1 MYFKQ
6 FIIFLMIYFTT
17 NFTSSK
23 NEDPIKNLQKS
34 LLIWLG
40 FIMFAKQTLTTSLII
55 FGLLIFMYINDQYI
69 KYFNDIKE
77 QTKDD
82 KETLKY
88 RKKLQNYLIYGFV
101 IILVSGFAWYSI
113 KKRKQYNGD
122 FNLMNF
128 LFGTIKCNYSIK
140 N

>member
-1 MYFKQ
+1 
-6 FIIFLMIYFTT
+6 MIYFTT